1 MLVYTY
7 VHAMQEW
14 DYFMRSKKAAESI
27 GVREFR
33 SNLAS
38 YLRDA
43 SLGHRIIITSDGKN
57 MAELGPI
64 NGGSLG
70 ISLEALIATGLIEA
84 PAQAIPATQPAN
96 FQLPT
101 GVNSQQILKELRGR

>member
-1 MLVYTY
+1 MYTK
-7 VHAMQEW
+7 VHIAQELDW
-14 DYFMRSKKAAESI
+14 SMGSKKAAESI

-43 SLGHRIIITSDGKN
+43 SLGHRIVITSDGKN

-64 NGGSLG
+64 NGSLLSN
-70 ISLEALIATGLIEA
+70 SLEALIATGLLEA
-84 PAQAIPATQPAN
+84 PAQATQATQPAN

>member
-1 MLVYTY
+1 M
-7 VHAMQEW
+7 E
-14 DYFMRSKKAAESI
+14 SKKAAKSI

-43 SLGHRIIITSDGKN
+43 YLGHRIVITSDGKK

-64 NGGSLG
+64 SGGSLNN
-70 ISLEALIATGLIEA
+70 SLEALIATGLLEA
-84 PAQAIPATQPAN
+84 PTQAIHEAQPAS
-96 FQLPT
+96 FQLPA
-101 GVNSQQILKELRGR
+101 GANSQQILKELRGR

>member
-1 MLVYTY
+1 M
-7 VHAMQEW
+7 E
-14 DYFMRSKKAAESI
+14 SKKAAKSI

-43 SLGHRIIITSDGKN
+43 YLGHRIVITSDGKK

-64 NGGSLG
+64 SGGSLNN
-70 ISLEALIATGLIEA
+70 SLEALIATGLLEA
-84 PAQAIPATQPAN
+84 PTQAIHEAQPAS
-96 FQLPT
+96 FQLPA